1 MKILASYFYILLAYT
16 VRIII
21 DTYYSN
27 GLLQSCPDKCIHSI
41 GYRKI
46 RLIERPKV
54 FSKDN
59 ANATMKVTTTS
70 NVILNTKNE
79 ETIQNDKEFDP
90 IIRYLQE
97 PRSITVFL
105 SDKMTSGFSNRLR
118 SMRGLLLLAILN
130 NASFCVK
137 YDNYFAVMD
146 DQLKVLTCKPNI
158 TGQYWNQPYIRNK
171 LKNNPCDYR
180 IDQNTEIRTN
190 DDISNQL
197 VKCSHFST
205 DIRRMNNWISTNNLR
220 NYLSRFFFRPKPYI
234 IQYGNNILSKMK
246 GKKIGIQL
254 RFGGTTASSHEN
266 YTFLNPN
273 RMHTI
278 VNRIKLVISQRKT
291 AYSVFLSSDSPVASK
306 LLSPLHIPILTAE
319 KFQIGHTNK
328 NNNSFY
334 ERAITDMYILSK
346 CDILFHTYWSSYG
359 QIAKDLSKSHQ
370 CYLLR
375 N

>member
-1 MKILASYFYILLAYT
+1 MKFSASYFYILLAYT
-16 VRIII
+16 VSVIV
-21 DTYYSN
+21 DAYYSN
-27 GLLQSCPDKCIHSI
+27 CLLQPCTNICIDSTR
-41 GYRKI
+41 YRKI
-46 RLIERPKV
+46 RLFRGPIV
-54 FSKDN
+54 LSKDN
-59 ANATMKVTTTS
+59 ANPSMKVTTTS
-70 NVILNTKNE
+70 NVILYTKNE

-146 DQLKVLTCKPNI
+146 EQLKVLMCKPNI
-158 TGQYWNQPYIRNK
+158 TGQYWNQPHIANK
-171 LKNNPCDYR
+171 LKNNPCDYH

-197 VKCSHFST
+197 VRCSHFLT
-205 DIRRMNNWISTNNLR
+205 DFRRMNTWISTHNLR

-234 IQYGNNILSKMK
+234 TNYGNSILSKMK

-266 YTFLNPN
+266 YTFLSPN

-278 VNRIKLVISQRKT
+278 IKRIRNVISQRKT
-291 AYSVFLSSDSPVASK
+291 AYSVFLSSDSPAATK
-306 LLSPLHIPILTAE
+306 MLSPLHIPILIAE

-328 NNNSFY
+328 NNYSFY
-334 ERAITDMYILSK
+334 ERAITDMYVLSK

>member
-1 MKILASYFYILLAYT
+1 
-16 VRIII
+16 
-21 DTYYSN
+21 
-27 GLLQSCPDKCIHSI
+27 
-41 GYRKI
+41 
-46 RLIERPKV
+46 
-54 FSKDN
+54 
-59 ANATMKVTTTS
+59 
-70 NVILNTKNE
+70 
-79 ETIQNDKEFDP
+79 
-90 IIRYLQE
+90 
-97 PRSITVFL
+97 
-105 SDKMTSGFSNRLR
+105 MTSGFSNRLR

-158 TGQYWNQPYIRNK
+158 TGQYWNQPYIANK

-328 NNNSFY
+328 NNYSFY

-370 CYLLR
+370 CYLLK